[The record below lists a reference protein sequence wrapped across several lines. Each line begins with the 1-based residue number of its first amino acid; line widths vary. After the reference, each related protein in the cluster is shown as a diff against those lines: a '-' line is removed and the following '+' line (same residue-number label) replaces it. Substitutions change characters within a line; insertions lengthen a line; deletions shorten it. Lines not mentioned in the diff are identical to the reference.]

1 MVFVA
6 LEVNFIAV
14 VGFIVVVK
22 DFFAVTVK
30 YFVALVGVIV
40 VVKDFFAV
48 IVKYFVATDYFFVA
62 ADYFIVTSF
71 KDFAVLIPDFII
83 LVVLHFIPFR
93 QTFSSHL
100 LSYGLKLTPI
110 PHCFPHSKFD
120 LIRDLLHLLLD

>member
-1 MVFVA
+1 LVFVA

-14 VGFIVVVK
+14 VGFIVVVIKDFVATYYFIVVVK

-30 YFVALVGVIV
+30 YFVAT
-40 VVKDFFAV
+40 DYF
-48 IVKYFVATDYFFVA
+48 FVATDYF
-62 ADYFIVTSF
+62 IVRSF

>member
-1 MVFVA
+1 MCNALCNAFLFVA
-6 LEVNFIAV
+6 TYY
-14 VGFIVVVK
+14 FIVVVK

-30 YFVALVGVIV
+30 YFVAT
-40 VVKDFFAV
+40 DYF
-48 IVKYFVATDYFFVA
+48 FVATDYF
-62 ADYFIVTSF
+62 IVRSF

>member
-14 VGFIVVVK
+14 VGFIVVVIKDFVATYYFIVVVK

-30 YFVALVGVIV
+30 YFVAT
-40 VVKDFFAV
+40 DYF
-48 IVKYFVATDYFFVA
+48 FVATDYF
-62 ADYFIVTSF
+62 IVRSF

-110 PHCFPHSKFD
+110 PQCFPHSKFD

>member
-14 VGFIVVVK
+14 VGFIVVVIK
-22 DFFAVTVK
+22 DFVATY
-30 YFVALVGVIV
+30 YFIV

-48 IVKYFVATDYFFVA
+48 TVKYFVATDYFFVA

>member
-14 VGFIVVVK
+14 VGFIVVVIKDFVATYYFIVVVK

-30 YFVALVGVIV
+30 YFVAT
-40 VVKDFFAV
+40 DYF
-48 IVKYFVATDYFFVA
+48 FVATDYF
-62 ADYFIVTSF
+62 IVRSF